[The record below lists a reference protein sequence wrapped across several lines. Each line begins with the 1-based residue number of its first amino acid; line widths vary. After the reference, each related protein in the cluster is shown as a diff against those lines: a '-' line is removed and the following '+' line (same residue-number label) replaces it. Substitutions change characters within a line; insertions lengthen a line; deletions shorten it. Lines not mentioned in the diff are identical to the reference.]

1 MSYELRSSP
10 HTNTGLRLVTICQQD
25 FRVAKYGNQFPENDF
40 LYQEKSILI
49 MYIDCDAIVSKSM
62 WMKSVLQFASN
73 YSQNDVFRIR
83 ATDQYRFRGSISSVF
98 CRLVF
103 VYTR

>member
-10 HTNTGLRLVTICQQD
+10 HTNTGLRLVTLCKEE
-25 FRVAKYGNQFPENDF
+25 FCVSKYGNQFQENYL

-49 MYIDCDAIVSKSM
+49 MYIDCAIVSKSM
-62 WMKSVLQFASN
+62 WMKAVLQFASN
-73 YSQNDVFRIR
+73 HSQNYVFR
-83 ATDQYRFRGSISSVF
+83 AADQYRFRKSISSVF

-103 VYTR
+103 AYTR